1 MAFSEYVNFTN
12 MKFKS
17 WTDFTQ
23 GQMRCLTRN
32 WRLLMMPTK
41 SSWMKRKGI
50 KRLFVVWAQRPQK
63 AKNLWIRG
71 LLKDFFYFNI
81 ILFIYH
87 PAVTYAAFE
96 HQRRLF
102 WITCNR
108 LKLLKKA
115 GWLQLIQ
122 NSTPSVALMRQCCIR
137 MTYIVEYQYWVYRS
151 IYYIKFWLDF
161 LKTKFLVR
169 LEHNFQCLTSLKIM
183 KHCLLWLFLQ
193 KSS

>member
-1 MAFSEYVNFTN
+1 MAFSDYVIFTN

-137 MTYIVEYQYWVYRS
+137 IKRLVIIVCDWQIAV
-151 IYYIKFWLDF
+151 FWPF
-161 LKTKFLVR
+161 LAIFFCQLNDYLSQNWNSDGYFEV
-169 LEHNFQCLTSLKIM
+169 N
-183 KHCLLWLFLQ
+183 
-193 KSS
+193 